1 MAVNTT
7 MPVRQRSVASVSTL
21 MIALKFL
28 AADSV
33 EQLPVGLGSHRNAA
47 FAPGTDPAV
56 PLIV

>member
-1 MAVNTT
+1 
-7 MPVRQRSVASVSTL
+7 